1 MTTTIKTAKDVLKFA
16 NEKGAKMVDL
26 KFCDMIGTWQHLTVP
41 LHQLTDEVFEEG
53 FGFDGSSIRGW
64 RGIEESDMIIKP
76 DPATAMMDPFMQVPT
91 LSLICDVCLPE
102 TLQPYNRDPRQIVKK
117 AIAYMQST
125 GIADTAYFGPEAEF
139 FIFDD
144 VRYEQH
150 SNSGFYMI
158 DSDEASWNT
167 GRDEGGRNLG
177 YKVRPKEGYFPALP
191 TDTQQDLRSEICLEL
206 ERCGMIVERH
216 HHEVASAG
224 QGEINFRYDTALNMG
239 DKMMWFKYIVRNVA
253 KRYGK
258 TATFMPK
265 PLFGDNG
272 SGMHIHMSLWKDGK
286 NLFAGNKY
294 AGLSEMAL
302 YYIGGVL
309 KHAPALCGI
318 INPTT
323 NSYKRLVPGFEA
335 PTKLAYSFKNR
346 SAAMR
351 IPNSGPNPKA
361 KRIEFRTPDPAANI
375 YLAEAAILMA
385 GLDGIINKIHPGEPL
400 DKDIYGLPPQEAAA
414 IPSVPGTLEESL
426 NLLAANCSFLK
437 KGDVFSDDIIET
449 WIQYKIDKEVRPVQQ
464 RPVPYEFHLYYDC

>member
-1 MTTTIKTAKDVLKFA
+1 MTGKDVLKFA

-26 KFCDMIGTWQHLTVP
+26 KFCDMVGTWQHLTVP
-41 LHQLTDEVFEEG
+41 LHQLTDEAFEQG

-64 RGIEESDMIIKP
+64 RGIEESDMIILP
-76 DPATAMMDPFMQVPT
+76 DPSTAMMDPFMQVPT

-102 TLQPYNRDPRQIVKK
+102 TLQAYNRDPRQVVKK

-144 VRYEQH
+144 IRYEQT
-150 SNSGFYMI
+150 NSSAFYMI
-158 DSDEASWNT
+158 DSDEAAWNT
-167 GRDEGGRNLG
+167 GRDEGGNNQG
-177 YKVRPKEGYFPALP
+177 YKIRSKEGYFPALP
-191 TDTQQDLRSEICLEL
+191 TDSQQDLRTEICLEL
-206 ERCGMIVERH
+206 ERCGMQVERH
-216 HHEVASAG
+216 HHEVAAAQS
-224 QGEINFRYDTALNMG
+224 EINFRFDTALNMG
-239 DKMMWFKYIVRNVA
+239 DKMMWFKYIVKNVA
-253 KRYGK
+253 QRHGK

-265 PLFGDNG
+265 PIFGDNG

-302 YYIGGVL
+302 HYIGGVL

-385 GLDGIINKIHPGEPL
+385 GLDGIINKINPGDPL

-426 NLLAANCSFLK
+426 NALLNNCSFLK
-437 KGDVFSDDIIET
+437 KGDVFSDDLIQT
-449 WIQYKIDKEVRPVQQ
+449 WVQYKIDKEVRPIQQ

>member
-1 MTTTIKTAKDVLKFA
+1 MTAKEALKFA
-16 NEKGAKMVDL
+16 NEKGAIFVDL
-26 KFCDMIGTWQHLTVP
+26 KFCDLIGTWQHLTVP
-41 LHQLTDEVFEEG
+41 LHQLTEEIFEEG

-76 DPATAMMDPFMQVPT
+76 DPATVQMDPFIDVPT

-102 TLQPYNRDPRQIVKK
+102 TLQAYNRDPRQIVKK
-117 AIAYMQST
+117 ALAYMQST

-144 VRYEQH
+144 VRYEQNN
-150 SNSGFYMI
+150 NSAFYSV
-158 DSDEASWNT
+158 DSVEAAWNT

-177 YKVRPKEGYFPALP
+177 YKVRPKEGYFPTLP
-191 TDTQQDLRSEICLEL
+191 TDTQQDIRNEICMEL
-206 ERCGMIVERH
+206 EKVGISVERH

-224 QGEINFRYDTALNMG
+224 QGEINFRFDNALAMG
-239 DKMMWFKYIVRNVA
+239 DKMMWFKYITKNVA
-253 KRYGK
+253 ARHGK

-265 PLFGDNG
+265 PIFGDNG
-272 SGMHIHMSLWKDGK
+272 SGMHMHMSLWKDGK

-361 KRIEFRTPDPAANI
+361 KRIEFRTPDPSANI
-375 YLAEAAILMA
+375 YLAEAAVLMA

-400 DKDIYGLPPQEAAA
+400 DKDIYGLSPQEAAG
-414 IPSVPGTLEESL
+414 IPAVPGTLEESL
-426 NLLAANCSFLK
+426 NNLKNNCSFLK
-437 KGDVFSDDIIET
+437 KGDVFGEDLIET

>member
-1 MTTTIKTAKDVLKFA
+1 MTLKTGNDVLKFA

-26 KFCDMIGTWQHLTVP
+26 KFCDLLGTWQHLTIP
-41 LHQLTDEVFEEG
+41 LHQLTDETFENG

-64 RGIEESDMIIKP
+64 KGIEESDMIIIP
-76 DPATAMMDPFMQVPT
+76 DPTTAIMDPFMQTPT
-91 LSLICDVCLPE
+91 LSLLCDVCLPE

-117 AIAYMQST
+117 AIAFMQST

-144 VRYEQH
+144 VRYEQT
-150 SNSGFYMI
+150 SSSAFYMI
-158 DSDEASWNT
+158 DSDEANWNT
-167 GRDEGGRNLG
+167 GRDEGGNNLG
-177 YKVRPKEGYFPALP
+177 YKIRPKEGYFPALP
-191 TDTQQDLRSEICLEL
+191 SDSQQDLRTEICQEL
-206 ERCGMIVERH
+206 ERCGMEVERH
-216 HHEVASAG
+216 HHEVAVA
-224 QGEINFRYDTALNMG
+224 QGEINFRFDTALNMG
-239 DKMMWFKYIVRNVA
+239 DKMMWFKYIVKNVA
-253 KRYGK
+253 KRHGK

-426 NLLAANCSFLK
+426 NHLKANCSFLK
-437 KGDVFSDDIIET
+437 KGDVFSEDLIET
-449 WIQYKIDKEVRPVQQ
+449 WIQHKIDKEVRPVQQ

>member
-1 MTTTIKTAKDVLKFA
+1 MTVKDALKFA

-26 KFCDMIGTWQHLTVP
+26 KFCDLIGTWQHLTIP
-41 LHQLTDEVFEEG
+41 LHQLTEESFEQG

-64 RGIEESDMIIKP
+64 KGIEESDMIIKP
-76 DPATAMMDPFMQVPT
+76 DPASAQMDPFMEVPT

-102 TLQPYNRDPRQIVKK
+102 TLEAYDRDPRQIVKK

-125 GIADTAYFGPEAEF
+125 GLADTAFFGPEAEF

-144 VRYEQH
+144 VRYDQK
-150 SNSGFYMI
+150 NNAAFYSV
-158 DSDEASWNT
+158 DSIEAAWNT
-167 GRDEGGRNLG
+167 GRDEGGNNLG

-191 TDTQQDLRSEICLEL
+191 TDTLQDLRSEICIEL
-206 ERCGMIVERH
+206 EKVGMIVERH

-224 QGEINFRYDTALNMG
+224 QCEINFKFDSAVSMG
-239 DKMMWFKYIVRNVA
+239 DKMMWFKYIVKNVA
-253 KRYGK
+253 IRYGK

-265 PLFGDNG
+265 PIFGDNG
-272 SGMHIHMSLWKDGK
+272 SGMHMHMSLWKDGK

-302 YYIGGVL
+302 HFIGGVL

-361 KRIEFRTPDPAANI
+361 KRIEFRTPDPTANI

-385 GLDGIINKIHPGEPL
+385 GLDGILNKINPGEPL
-400 DKDIYGLPPQEAAA
+400 DKDIYGLSPQEAAG

-426 NLLAANCSFLK
+426 MNLKNNCAFLK
-437 KGDVFSDDIIET
+437 KGDVFSQDLIDT
-449 WIQYKIDKEVRPVQQ
+449 WIQWKIEKEVRPVQQ
-464 RPVPYEFHLYYDC
+464 RPTPYEFNLYYDC

>member
-1 MTTTIKTAKDVLKFA
+1 MTVKEALKFA
-16 NEKGAKMVDL
+16 QEKGAKMVDL
-26 KFCDMIGTWQHLTVP
+26 RFCDLVGTWQHLTVP
-41 LHQLTDEVFEEG
+41 LHQLTEESFEEG

-64 RGIEESDMIIKP
+64 KGIEESDMIIKP
-76 DPATAMMDPFMQVPT
+76 DPATVAMDPFMQVPT
-91 LSLICDVCLPE
+91 LSVICDVCLPE
-102 TLQPYNRDPRQIVKK
+102 TLQAYNRDPCQIVKK

-144 VRYEQH
+144 VRYEQT
-150 SNSGFYMI
+150 SNSAFYLV
-158 DSDEASWNT
+158 DSEEAAWNT
-167 GRDEGGRNLG
+167 GRDEGGSNLG
-177 YKVRPKEGYFPALP
+177 YKIRAKEGYFPALP
-191 TDTQQDLRSEICLEL
+191 SDTQQDIRTEICMEL
-206 ERCGMIVERH
+206 ERLGIQVERH

-224 QGEINFRYDTALNMG
+224 QGEINFRFDTALNMG
-239 DKMMWFKYIVRNVA
+239 DKMMWFKYVVKNVA
-253 KRYGK
+253 RRHGK

-272 SGMHIHMSLWKDGK
+272 SGMHMHMSLWKDGK

-302 YYIGGVL
+302 HYIGGVL

-351 IPNSGPNPKA
+351 IPNVGPNPKA

-375 YLAEAAILMA
+375 YLAEAAVLMA
-385 GLDGIINKIHPGEPL
+385 GLDGIINKIHPGDPL
-400 DKDIYGLPPQEAAA
+400 DKDIYGLPPEEAAK

-426 NLLAANCSFLK
+426 NNLLNNCSFLK
-437 KGDVFSDDIIET
+437 KGDVFGADLIDT
-449 WIQYKIDKEVRPVQQ
+449 WVQFKIDKEVRPVQQ

>member
-1 MTTTIKTAKDVLKFA
+1 MNAQQALQFGKD
-16 NEKGAKMVDL
+16 KGARMVDL
-26 KFCDMIGTWQHLTVP
+26 KFCDLIGTWQHITIPFAELS
-41 LHQLTDEVFEEG
+41 LDVFEHG
-53 FGFDGSSIRGW
+53 LGFDGSSIRGW
-64 RGIEESDMIIKP
+64 RGIEESDMIILP
-76 DPATAMMDPFMQVPT
+76 DPATAKMDPFMQVPT
-91 LSLICDVCLPE
+91 LHLICDVCMPE
-102 TLQPYNRDPRQIVKK
+102 TLQPYDRDPRQVVKR
-117 AIAYMQST
+117 AVAFMQST

-144 VRYEQH
+144 IRYEQTN
-150 SNSGFYMI
+150 NSGFYMI
-158 DSDEASWNT
+158 DSEEAAWNS
-167 GRDEGGRNLG
+167 GRDEGGSNLG
-177 YKVRPKEGYFPALP
+177 YKIRHKEGYFPALP
-191 TDTQQDLRSEICLEL
+191 TDTQQDIRTEMCLEL
-206 ERCGMIVERH
+206 ERAGMIVERH

-224 QGEINFRYDTALNMG
+224 QAEINFRYDSALEMG
-239 DKMMWFKYIVRNVA
+239 DKMMWFKYIVKNVA
-253 KRYGK
+253 RRHGK

-265 PLFGDNG
+265 PLFNDNG

-335 PTKLAYSFKNR
+335 PRKLAYSFKNR

-361 KRIEFRTPDPAANI
+361 KRIEFRTPDPSANI
-375 YLAEAAILMA
+375 YLAQAAVLMA

-400 DKDIYGLPPQEAAA
+400 DKDIYGLSPQEAAG

-426 NLLAANCSFLK
+426 VNLKNNGGFLK
-437 KGDVFSDDIIET
+437 KGDVFSDDLLET
-449 WIQYKIDKEVRPVQQ
+449 WINYKIDREVRPVQQ
-464 RPVPYEFHLYYDC
+464 RPVPYEFHLYYDI